1 MCLVMVGVVAL
12 LVVSVATYDSN
23 NSGSTPSPA
32 PAAITRPAV
41 SAAKAAYYLE
51 LMDGADAARC
61 TWIKGTISEFDCVF
75 RQGHARAR
83 ARVYKSVG
91 MDETIGVFDCVPLS
105 PGRGN
110 APGPGGDQICPGSR
124 KARTKL

>member
-12 LVVSVATYDSN
+12 IVVTVATYDSN
-23 NSGSTPSPA
+23 NSGSTRSPA
-32 PAAITRPAV
+32 PAVINRPALSPV
-41 SAAKAAYYLE
+41 KAAYYLE

-75 RQGHARAR
+75 REGHARAR
-83 ARVYKSVG
+83 ARVHKSFG

-105 PGRGN
+105 SVREK
-110 APGPGGDQICPGSR
+110 APDPGGDQICPGPR
-124 KARTKL
+124 KVRPRP